1 MKRVAPAIL
10 CVAVSALAACASS
23 APLQP
28 ASAGPQV
35 TGDGT
40 CHADRVA
47 WAVGKKGDEQ
57 TMKGIWKQSGAGLI
71 RPIAPGST
79 VTRDFR
85 QDRVNVHLDAGNVIT
100 RVDCG

>member
-1 MKRVAPAIL
+1 MNRLVLASV
-10 CVAVSALAACASS
+10 CVAVATLAACASS

-28 ASAGPQV
+28 ASGGPAV

-47 WAVGKKGDEQ
+47 WAVGKNADEA
-57 TMKGIWKQSGAGLI
+57 TMKAVWKQSGSGLI
-71 RPIAPGST
+71 RPIAPGQA

-85 QDRVNVHLDAGNVIT
+85 PDRINVHLDAGNVIT
-100 RVDCG
+100 KVVCG